1 MDRDAIIAKLR
12 QHEAD
17 LRQLGIESL
26 SLFGS
31 TARGEN
37 TEQSD
42 VDVAVKLNH
51 DRMPTGFHYAA
62 RLEELRE
69 RLEATLARQVD
80 VVPEPVRKRR
90 FQAQIDKD
98 RVLAF

>member
-1 MDRDAIIAKLR
+1 MNRDEIIARLR
-12 QHEAD
+12 QREAEF
-17 LRQLGIESL
+17 RQLGVESL

-31 TARGEN
+31 AARGEN

-42 VDVAVKLNH
+42 VDLAVRLDHK
-51 DRMPTGFHYAA
+51 RMPTGFHYSV

-69 RLEATLARQVD
+69 RLEATLERPVD

-90 FQAQIDKD
+90 FQEAIDKD

>member
-17 LRQLGIESL
+17 LRQLGVESL

-69 RLEATLARQVD
+69 RLEATLGRQVD

-90 FQAQIDKD
+90 FQEQIDKD

>member
-1 MDRDAIIAKLR
+1 MDRNGIIARLK
-12 QHEAD
+12 QHEAEF
-17 LRQLGIESL
+17 RQFGVESL

-31 TARGEN
+31 AARGEN

-42 VDVAVKLNH
+42 VDLAVKLDH
-51 DRMPTGFHYAA
+51 RRMPTGFHYAS

-69 RLEATLARQVD
+69 RLEATLGRPVD
-80 VVPEPVRKRR
+80 VVYEPVRKRR
-90 FQAQIDKD
+90 FQEEIDKD

>member
-1 MDRDAIIAKLR
+1 MDRDAIIARLR
-12 QHEAD
+12 QHEAEF
-17 LRQLGIESL
+17 RQLGVESL

-31 TARGEN
+31 AARGEN

-42 VDVAVKLNH
+42 VDLAVKLDH
-51 DRMPTGFHYAA
+51 KRMPTGFHYAG

-69 RLEATLARQVD
+69 RLEETLGLRVD

-90 FQAQIDKD
+90 FQEKIDKD

>member
-1 MDRDAIIAKLR
+1 MNRDAIIARLR
-12 QHEAD
+12 QHEAEF
-17 LRQLGIESL
+17 RQLGVESL

-31 TARGEN
+31 AARDEN
-37 TEQSD
+37 TEHSD
-42 VDVAVKLNH
+42 VDLAVKLDH
-51 DRMPTGFHYAA
+51 RRMPTGFRYAG

-69 RLEATLARQVD
+69 RFEATLGRPVD

-90 FQAQIDKD
+90 FQEKIDKD

>member
-1 MDRDAIIAKLR
+1 MDRDVIIGRLR
-12 QHEAD
+12 QYEAEF
-17 LRQLGIESL
+17 RELGVQSL

-31 TARGEN
+31 VARGEC
-37 TEQSD
+37 TQHSD
-42 VDVAVKLNH
+42 VDLAVKLDH
-51 DRMPTGFHYAA
+51 ARMPRGFHYVA

-69 RLEATLARQVD
+69 KLEATLGRAVD

-90 FQAQIDKD
+90 FQEEIDRD

>member
-1 MDRDAIIAKLR
+1 MDRDTIIAKLR
-12 QHEAD
+12 QHEAEF
-17 LRQLGIESL
+17 RELGVASL

-37 TEQSD
+37 TQNSD
-42 VDVAVKLNH
+42 VDVAVRLDH
-51 DRMPTGFHYAA
+51 QRMPTGFHYVG

-69 RLEATLARQVD
+69 RLEETLERSVD
-80 VVPEPVRKRR
+80 VVSEPVRKGR
-90 FQAQIDKD
+90 FQEKIDRD

>member
-1 MDRDAIIAKLR
+1 MDKDAIIARLR
-12 QHEAD
+12 EHEAE
-17 LRQLGIESL
+17 LWQLGVESM

-31 TARGEN
+31 AARGEN

-42 VDVAVKLNH
+42 IDLAVKLDH
-51 DRMPTGFHYAA
+51 ARMPTGFHYAA

-69 RLEATLARQVD
+69 RLEVTLAQKVD

-90 FQAQIDKD
+90 FQEKIDKD
-98 RVLAF
+98 RVVAF

>member
-1 MDRDAIIAKLR
+1 MEKNAIVSRLR

-17 LRQLGIESL
+17 FRQLGVESL

-31 TARGEN
+31 AARGEN

-42 VDVAVKLNH
+42 VDLAVKLDH
-51 DRMPTGFHYAA
+51 KRMPTGFHYAS

-69 RLEATLARQVD
+69 QFEAMLGRPVD
-80 VVPEPVRKRR
+80 LVPEPVRKRR
-90 FQAQIDKD
+90 FQEQIDKD